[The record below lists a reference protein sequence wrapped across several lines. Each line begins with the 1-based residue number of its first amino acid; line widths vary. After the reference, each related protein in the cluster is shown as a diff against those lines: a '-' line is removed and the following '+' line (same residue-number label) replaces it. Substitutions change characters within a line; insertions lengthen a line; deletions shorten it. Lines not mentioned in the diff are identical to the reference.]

1 MMSSGYFLFCGI
13 KFKQMKNRHLN
24 FVLVIMAVLSVQ
36 ASMGQSEKK
45 VKKEIIIREG
55 VDSSEKMIVVINGD
69 KVTVNGEEV
78 TGDKKNSFIIKRKKS
93 TDRNNVEIIVDEKQ
107 SGQPHVKIFKG
118 DVGQG
123 STIGEKEIELMI
135 ADAMG
140 EMNEIGQGA
149 QLGILLEDNE
159 KGVLVKEVV
168 PNSAA
173 QKAGIKVNDIIASVD
188 EKKITRATEVVSQ
201 IKSKTPGDSVKIQ
214 IIRDGVLNL
223 VSAKLGG
230 GKNVSTG
237 RSFTVPGQR
246 IEKRIIEGKTPPSLA
261 DAFDNM
267 EGASPNL
274 ADAFDIFDQ
283 LMVMKPKLGAE
294 IEETEDEN
302 GVKVLE
308 VEEGSSAAKAGL
320 KKDDLIL
327 SISGKKIRNIS
338 DAKEALKDIKGNS
351 TMDIIREG
359 KPKKIEFKMPHPL
372 KKASI

>member
-1 MMSSGYFLFCGI
+1 MMTSGYFLFCGI

-36 ASMGQSEKK
+36 ASMAQSEKK
-45 VKKEIIIREG
+45 AKKEIIIREG
-55 VDSSEKMIVVINGD
+55 VDSSKKMIVVVNGD
-69 KVTVNGEEV
+69 KVTVNGKEV
-78 TGDKKNSFIIKRKKS
+78 TGDEKNNFIIKRKNS
-93 TDRNNVEIIVDEKQ
+93 TGGKNVEIIVDEKQ
-107 SGQPHVKIFKG
+107 SGQPHVRIFKG
-118 DVGQG
+118 DDAQG
-123 STIGEKEIELMI
+123 EEIEQMI
-135 ADAMG
+135 EDALD
-140 EMNEIGQGA
+140 EMKQSGQGA
-149 QLGILLEDNE
+149 QLGILLENNE

-188 EKKITRATEVVSQ
+188 EKKITSATEVVSQ
-201 IKSKTPGDSVKIQ
+201 IKSKTPGDSVRIQ
-214 IIRDGVLNL
+214 VIRDGVLSQ

-267 EGASPNL
+267 EGTSPNL

-327 SISGKKIRNIS
+327 SISGKKIKNIS